1 VACIVLLAWYGR
13 PLDCGAEIAP
23 LVNQERARETHPP
36 LTGSSKRIS
45 ACDNSRSLVGYDGGD
60 AAWYSVAS
68 QRDQFP
74 EGTYPGA
81 VEFEVRRLILSA
93 S

>member
-1 VACIVLLAWYGR
+1 
-13 PLDCGAEIAP
+13 
-23 LVNQERARETHPP
+23 VNQERAREISPP
-36 LTGSSKRIS
+36 PTDPSNRVS
-45 ACDNSRSLVGYDGGD
+45 ARDNARSFIGYDGGD
-60 AAWYSVAS
+60 AARYSVAS

>member
-1 VACIVLLAWYGR
+1 
-13 PLDCGAEIAP
+13 
-23 LVNQERARETHPP
+23 
-36 LTGSSKRIS
+36 
-45 ACDNSRSLVGYDGGD
+45 
-60 AAWYSVAS
+60 VAS